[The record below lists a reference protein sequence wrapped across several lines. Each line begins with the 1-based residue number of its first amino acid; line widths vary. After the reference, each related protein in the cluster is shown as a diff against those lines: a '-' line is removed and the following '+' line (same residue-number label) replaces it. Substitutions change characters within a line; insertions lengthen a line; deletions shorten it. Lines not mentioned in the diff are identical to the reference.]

1 MVAVV
6 VQPLAADAADQASF
20 TLEVLAADSEAAHQ
34 VAAEAAALVALAAE
48 ALAEAAQ
55 AVVGN
60 KNLNE

>member
-1 MVAVV
+1 VV
-6 VQPLAADAADQASF
+6 
-20 TLEVLAADSEAAHQ
+20 HQ

-48 ALAEAAQ
+48 ALAEAAL